1 MEDLA
6 TAPPPRHRARRH
18 RRKASDSATY
28 GDVFGGGPRFAPPL
42 AGAPADYADVF
53 GGVAASCS
61 IPYLDLPPAA
71 AGSDGGAGRYGEIFT
86 RAGFGEYAAPCEDM
100 FAEPE
105 GMPEEIESWS
115 GSSRS
120 SIRKESAEMD
130 AEPSLLYQHY
140 PNVVYDQQFD
150 EEQFSPI
157 SFPPDG
163 EQQFNMSYNKATR
176 GRLDDLVEMTTC
188 MVEPSISYVVDS
200 CNLSNDSA
208 TNHVPVMDN
217 GALANGEDKEMSPPP
232 LPASG
237 DSVADEKQ
245 HISPCLPIYENHYE
259 DKKDDRR
266 SSIHSASSEEN
277 NGATAN
283 DENKETSPPQLPVNG
298 NPVTDEKQHISTCL
312 LNSENLYE
320 DEKDHKRSSAHSA
333 SSEEVPS
340 PDYPFLR
347 MSNTH
352 IQTQPIN
359 VQPPSILPSNF
370 LNKKESK
377 SNRDSEGNPNSAAAD
392 AIKEATDVK
401 QNISTCLL
409 NSENLYEDEK
419 DHKRS
424 STHSASSEEVP
435 SPDYPF
441 LRVSNTHIQTPPI
454 KVQPPSILPSNFL
467 NNKES
472 KSDRDSEVNPN
483 SAAAAAIKEAMN
495 FAEAR
500 LKAAKELMER
510 KGDSFKLRKR
520 PGHHRGTKSTE
531 IKEDKSPEEVNI
543 FEEKLTSRKLAEEEN
558 YENLSFLDKHRGS
571 SAVKIADCYQDGKG
585 VLSPGKPQ
593 QIIQSDSKV
602 DQLGK
607 WASDAEFYDLVSHHR
622 KSTTSTAACEGDNG
636 LTTNPFTKH
645 GHSEKVKEG
654 VNAGDL
660 ERDGKLSGCNEITEL
675 GTIHV
680 NLTADDAAALGVEH
694 EAPTAPEGS
703 LWEERVEYQE
713 TNDSHIKEHV
723 GQSNSPKGHDDDGI
737 FEASC
742 MNGIP
747 PKLHVVPDTSS
758 LSLKVCIPV
767 GHANGNQNCSDA
779 STEETPPVGKY
790 DKENNNKEGLEIPC
804 ADETLC
810 TSVRNQISDEHL
822 EIPIIDE
829 IETSQAKV
837 ATLEEPAEYYE
848 DQWSPKMSNT
858 VHREAKTYE
867 EDKMFS
873 FVDEA
878 CLQSEQEK
886 ITELPSETLI
896 HKEMERFG
904 IEEKESLHEDSQDE
918 DVYWDA
924 GSPEKETSVTSD
936 TDANEN
942 DEAEVLNVFVA
953 DSDLMENNVRTC
965 ATSAKHSDQLP
976 ESQESLLEP
985 QELANNMDVIED
997 FVSHG
1002 NGKEAKNTLLGNSET
1017 ALVEKTLNHDTEGQT
1032 STETGAT
1039 RGLNDVYAEIIAKNN
1054 RAGNVLHSGAEVI
1067 TDDYSDYTTCSK
1079 DMHASFS
1086 EACASMHHLPQNV
1099 ESISALTSDESISFL
1114 VNLEENCIKAD
1125 SGYSTIRD
1133 TALQGKKAGGK
1144 IEEGDGKDKISSVNL
1159 KDQQSFGEDSA
1170 SKFVQKSRKETSD
1183 AQRIEGRDDI
1193 RKAEGEIE
1201 KDVSLRPDK
1210 DKEREYKL
1218 EKEQSKEKPIREL
1231 EEEKERERERAK
1243 DRLAVQRA
1251 TREAHERAF
1260 AEART
1265 KAERIALERITSSR
1279 QRASAEARVKEK
1291 ASDEAVAE
1299 KASREARMKVERAAV
1314 ERATAE
1320 ARERAIEK
1328 AKAAADAKERIE
1340 KARVPFKDSFKVT
1353 NQDNQFQKTASNDH
1367 GRSTDSCNQASE
1379 FESAL
1384 RHKARSERHQRTAE
1398 RAEKALA
1405 EKNMRDMLAQREQTE
1420 KHRLAEFLDPE
1431 IKRWSNGKEGNLRAL
1446 LSTLQYILGSDSGW
1460 QSVPLTDLITAA
1472 AVKKA
1477 YRKATL
1483 CVHPDKLQQ
1492 RGATIRQ
1499 KYICEKVFDLLK
1511 EAWNKFN
1518 SAER

>member
-1 MEDLA
+1 M
-6 TAPPPRHRARRH
+6 
-18 RRKASDSATY
+18 
-28 GDVFGGGPRFAPPL
+28 
-42 AGAPADYADVF
+42 
-53 GGVAASCS
+53 
-61 IPYLDLPPAA
+61 
-71 AGSDGGAGRYGEIFT
+71 
-86 RAGFGEYAAPCEDM
+86 
-100 FAEPE
+100 
-105 GMPEEIESWS
+105 
-115 GSSRS
+115 
-120 SIRKESAEMD
+120 
-130 AEPSLLYQHY
+130 
-140 PNVVYDQQFD
+140 
-150 EEQFSPI
+150 
-157 SFPPDG
+157 
-163 EQQFNMSYNKATR
+163 YNHHQ
-176 GRLDDLVEMTTC
+176 
-188 MVEPSISYVVDS
+188 S
-200 CNLSNDSA
+200 
-208 TNHVPVMDN
+208 
-217 GALANGEDKEMSPPP
+217 
-232 LPASG
+232 
-237 DSVADEKQ
+237 
-245 HISPCLPIYENHYE
+245 
-259 DKKDDRR
+259 
-266 SSIHSASSEEN
+266 
-277 NGATAN
+277 
-283 DENKETSPPQLPVNG
+283 
-298 NPVTDEKQHISTCL
+298 
-312 LNSENLYE
+312 
-320 DEKDHKRSSAHSA
+320 
-333 SSEEVPS
+333 
-340 PDYPFLR
+340 
-347 MSNTH
+347 
-352 IQTQPIN
+352 
-359 VQPPSILPSNF
+359 
-370 LNKKESK
+370 
-377 SNRDSEGNPNSAAAD
+377 
-392 AIKEATDVK
+392 
-401 QNISTCLL
+401 
-409 NSENLYEDEK
+409 
-419 DHKRS
+419 
-424 STHSASSEEVP
+424 
-435 SPDYPF
+435 
-441 LRVSNTHIQTPPI
+441 
-454 KVQPPSILPSNFL
+454 LPSNFL

-483 SAAAAAIKEAMN
+483 SAAANAIKEAMD

-531 IKEDKSPEEVNI
+531 IKEDKGPEEVNI

-593 QIIQSDSKV
+593 QIIQSDSKL

-636 LTTNPFTKH
+636 PTTNPFTKH

-675 GTIHV
+675 GNIHV
-680 NLTADDAAALGVEH
+680 DLIADDTAALGVEQ

-703 LWEERVEYQE
+703 LWEERVVYQE

-758 LSLKVCIPV
+758 LSLKVCIQV
-767 GHANGNQNCSDA
+767 DHANGNQNCSDA
-779 STEETPPVGKY
+779 STEETPLVGKY

-810 TSVRNQISDEHL
+810 TSVRNQISDEHPEVPL
-822 EIPIIDE
+822 IDE
-829 IETSQAKV
+829 IETSQAKE
-837 ATLEEPAEYYE
+837 ATIEEPAEYYE

-858 VHREAKTYE
+858 VHREAKTYG

-886 ITELPSETLI
+886 ITELPSEMLI

-953 DSDLMENNVRTC
+953 DSDLTENNVRTC

-985 QELANNMDVIED
+985 QELANNMDIIED

-1002 NGKEAKNTLLGNSET
+1002 NQKEAKNTLLGNSET
-1017 ALVEKTLNHDTEGQT
+1017 TLVEKTLNHDKEGQT
-1032 STETGAT
+1032 SAETGAT

-1054 RAGNVLHSGAEVI
+1054 RVGNVLHSGAEVI
-1067 TDDYSDYTTCSK
+1067 TDDYNDHTTCSK

-1086 EACASMHHLPQNV
+1086 EACASMHHLPQNA

-1125 SGYSTIRD
+1125 SEYSTIRD
-1133 TALQGKKAGGK
+1133 TALQGKKTGGK
-1144 IEEGDGKDKISSVNL
+1144 IEEGDGKDKMSSVNL
-1159 KDQQSFGEDSA
+1159 KDQRSFGEDSA

-1193 RKAEGEIE
+1193 RKAESEIE

-1210 DKEREYKL
+1210 DKEREHKM

-1299 KASREARMKVERAAV
+1299 KASREARIKVERAAV

-1340 KARVPFKDSFKVT
+1340 KARVPFKDSFKAT
-1353 NQDNQFQKTASNDH
+1353 NQDTQFQKTASNEH

-1405 EKNMRDMLAQREQTE
+1405 EKNMRDMLTQREQTE

-1431 IKRWSNGKEGNLRAL
+1431 VKRWSNGKEGNLRAL
-1446 LSTLQYILGSDSGW
+1446 LSTLQYVYLVQTVAGSQFPS
-1460 QSVPLTDLITAA
+1460 QIS
-1472 AVKKA
+1472 
-1477 YRKATL
+1477 
-1483 CVHPDKLQQ
+1483 LQ
-1492 RGATIRQ
+1492 
-1499 KYICEKVFDLLK
+1499 LLP
-1511 EAWNKFN
+1511 
-1518 SAER
+1518 

>member
-1 MEDLA
+1 EARMEDLA

-86 RAGFGEYAAPCEDM
+86 RAGFGEYAAPYEDM

-245 HISPCLPIYENHYE
+245 HISPCLPIYENH
-259 DKKDDRR
+259 
-266 SSIHSASSEEN
+266 
-277 NGATAN
+277 
-283 DENKETSPPQLPVNG
+283 
-298 NPVTDEKQHISTCL
+298 
-312 LNSENLYE
+312 
-320 DEKDHKRSSAHSA
+320 
-333 SSEEVPS
+333 
-340 PDYPFLR
+340 
-347 MSNTH
+347 
-352 IQTQPIN
+352 
-359 VQPPSILPSNF
+359 
-370 LNKKESK
+370 
-377 SNRDSEGNPNSAAAD
+377 
-392 AIKEATDVK
+392 
-401 QNISTCLL
+401 
-409 NSENLYEDEK
+409 YEDEK

-602 DQLGK
+602 DQL
-607 WASDAEFYDLVSHHR
+607 
-622 KSTTSTAACEGDNG
+622 GDNG

-1086 EACASMHHLPQNV
+1086 EACTSMHHLPQNV

-1340 KARVPFKDSFKVT
+1340 KARVPFKDSFKAT

>member
-1353 NQDNQFQKTASNDH
+1353 NQ
-1367 GRSTDSCNQASE
+1367 
-1379 FESAL
+1379 
-1384 RHKARSERHQRTAE
+1384 
-1398 RAEKALA
+1398 EKALA

-1431 IKRWSNGKEGNLRAL
+1431 IKRCQFPSQILLRL
-1446 LSTLQYILGSDSGW
+1446 L
-1460 QSVPLTDLITAA
+1460 P
-1472 AVKKA
+1472 
-1477 YRKATL
+1477 
-1483 CVHPDKLQQ
+1483 
-1492 RGATIRQ
+1492 
-1499 KYICEKVFDLLK
+1499 
-1511 EAWNKFN
+1511 
-1518 SAER
+1518 